1 MNDLTSRAS
10 TRKTPDR
17 RQRTPRARRHKNK
30 LKQTPFSERLGTNDS
45 PFQRRAPMK
54 TEDAKDLIDRQL
66 ENLSQALDSGQ
77 SEQMSLF
84 LSTMAKFHRYSLG
97 NVLLIMCQA
106 PHATHVA
113 GFHTW
118 KSLGRFVKSGEK
130 GIAILA
136 PMLLKTQDDSPGSCP
151 ESASFSDAR
160 PKSGDQAEEERHLR
174 FRVVYVFDVTQTDGE
189 ALPEFA
195 KVSGDPGDFAE
206 RLKGLVKQ
214 LSIELQY
221 QEDLGGAMGSSSG
234 GVIKLKAGLDPAQEF
249 QVLAHELAHEIL
261 HHGEGRAG
269 STKTSRELEAEAV
282 AFVVSQAVGLDCAT
296 ASADYIQ
303 LYNGDRDR
311 LTQSLDSIRKA
322 AGAIL
327 EALA

>member
-1 MNDLTSRAS
+1 
-10 TRKTPDR
+10 
-17 RQRTPRARRHKNK
+17 
-30 LKQTPFSERLGTNDS
+30 
-45 PFQRRAPMK
+45 MK

-66 ENLSQALDSGQ
+66 NSLSEALDAGK
-77 SEQMSLF
+77 SEQLSMF
-84 LSTMAKFHRYSLG
+84 LSTMARFHKYSLG

-106 PHATHVA
+106 PEASHVA

-136 PMLLKTQDDSPGSCP
+136 PMLLKNRDDGSASDLK
-151 ESASFSDAR
+151 SASFTDSRSTSDN
-160 PKSGDQAEEERHLR
+160 QAEDDRHLR

-195 KVSGDPGDFAE
+195 KVSGDPGDFSG

-282 AFVVSQAVGLDCAT
+282 AFVVSQAVGLDAGT

-303 LYNGDRDR
+303 LYNGDKER
-311 LTQSLDSIRKA
+311 LAQSLDSIRKA
-322 AGAIL
+322 AGTIL
-327 EALA
+327 EGIAS

>member
-1 MNDLTSRAS
+1 
-10 TRKTPDR
+10 
-17 RQRTPRARRHKNK
+17 
-30 LKQTPFSERLGTNDS
+30 
-45 PFQRRAPMK
+45 MK
-54 TEDAKDLIDRQL
+54 TEDAKTLIDEQL
-66 ENLSQALDSGQ
+66 ECLSSALESGK
-77 SEQMSLF
+77 SETLSTF
-84 LSTMAKFHRYSLG
+84 LSTMARFHRYSLG

-106 PHATHVA
+106 PEATHVA

-136 PMLLKTQDDSPGSCP
+136 PMLLKNRDDAQGP
-151 ESASFSDAR
+151 ELQSASFSDSR
-160 PKSGDQAEEERHLR
+160 STTDGQTEDDRHLR

-189 ALPEFA
+189 PLPEFA
-195 KVSGDPGDFAE
+195 KVTGDPGDYAE

-221 QEDLGGAMGSSSG
+221 QEDLNGAMGCSSG
-234 GVIKLKAGLDPAQEF
+234 GVIKLQSGLDPAQEF

-261 HHGEGRAG
+261 HQGGGRAG

-282 AFVVSQAVGLDCAT
+282 AFVVSQAVGLDAGT

-303 LYNGDRDR
+303 LYNGDKER
-311 LTQSLDSIRKA
+311 LAQSLDSIRKA

-327 EALA
+327 EGIAS

>member
-1 MNDLTSRAS
+1 
-10 TRKTPDR
+10 
-17 RQRTPRARRHKNK
+17 
-30 LKQTPFSERLGTNDS
+30 
-45 PFQRRAPMK
+45 MK

-66 ENLSQALDSGQ
+66 NSLSEALESGH
-77 SEQMSLF
+77 SEQLDMF
-84 LSTMAKFHRYSLG
+84 LSSMAKFHRYSLG

-106 PHATHVA
+106 PEATHVA
-113 GFHTW
+113 GFNTW

-136 PMLLKTQDDSPGSCP
+136 PMLLKNRDD
-151 ESASFSDAR
+151 EQTTDLKSASFADSGS
-160 PKSGDQAEEERHLR
+160 KSSEPSADEEERQLR
-174 FRVVYVFDVTQTDGE
+174 FRVVYVFDVSQTDGE
-189 ALPEFA
+189 PLPEIA
-195 KVSGDPGDFAE
+195 KVTGDPGDYTE

-234 GVIKLKAGLDPAQEF
+234 GVIKLQSGLDPAQEF

-261 HHGEGRAG
+261 HHGEGREG

-282 AFVVSQAVGLDCAT
+282 AFVVSQAVGLDAGT

-303 LYNGDRDR
+303 LYKGDKDR
-311 LTQSLDSIRKA
+311 LIRSLDSIRTA
-322 AGAIL
+322 AGTIL
-327 EALA
+327 QGIAS

>member
-1 MNDLTSRAS
+1 
-10 TRKTPDR
+10 
-17 RQRTPRARRHKNK
+17 
-30 LKQTPFSERLGTNDS
+30 
-45 PFQRRAPMK
+45 MK

-66 ENLSQALDSGQ
+66 DSLSEALDAGH
-77 SEQMSLF
+77 SEQLGVF

-106 PHATHVA
+106 PEATHVA

-136 PMLLKTQDDSPGSCP
+136 PMLLKNQDEAPSTNLA
-151 ESASFSDAR
+151 SASFTDSR
-160 PKSGDQAEEERHLR
+160 STSGDQSDEDRHLR
-174 FRVVYVFDVTQTDGE
+174 FRVVYVFDVAQTDGE
-189 ALPEFA
+189 ELPEFA
-195 KVSGDPGDFAE
+195 KVTGDPGDYSE

-221 QEDLGGAMGSSSG
+221 QEDLGGAMGCSSG
-234 GVIKLKAGLDPAQEF
+234 GVIKLKVGLDPAQEF

-282 AFVVSQAVGLDCAT
+282 AFVVAQAVGLDSGT

-303 LYNGDRDR
+303 LYKGDKER
-311 LTQSLDSIRKA
+311 LSQSLDSIRKA
-322 AGAIL
+322 AGVIL
-327 EALA
+327 ESIS